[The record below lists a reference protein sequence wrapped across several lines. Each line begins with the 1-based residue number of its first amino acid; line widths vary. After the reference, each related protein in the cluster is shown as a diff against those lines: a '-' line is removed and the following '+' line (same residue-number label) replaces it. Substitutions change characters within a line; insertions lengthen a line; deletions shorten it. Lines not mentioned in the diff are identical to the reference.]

1 MFKKIKFYL
10 RDYFAFNQTEIKGFM
25 FMIFLIVILIISV
38 FIFDFLPDNPQTAK
52 TIDPKRVEELM
63 AKIEVKESAKKE
75 AFQDRYTNKY
85 EKYDSDNSPSKPIR
99 LSQFDPNQASE
110 AQLEELGIQ
119 KWMVKRIINYR
130 TKGGQFRKKEDLQ
143 RIYDFPSDLYSKL
156 EPYITLPERS
166 ASGGGFASFPK
177 PEANSE
183 VKTATSTPSKE
194 SFKPVAFDLN
204 RADTNDLK
212 KLKGIG
218 SKLSARIIKYRDMV
232 GGFYSENQVK
242 EVFGLDSTVVD
253 EILKF
258 GTIKNPS
265 LKKIKIN
272 EVTVEEFKHYYIR
285 PYVAKSII
293 AYRQQHGNFTAKKDF
308 EPIKLLDAKTL
319 DKIFP
324 YFEL

>member
-25 FMIFLIVILIISV
+25 FMIFLIIVLIISV
-38 FIFDFLPDNPQTAK
+38 FIFDFLPDNPQNAK

-75 AFQDRYTNKY
+75 AFQDRYANKY
-85 EKYDSDNSPSKPIR
+85 EKYDSDNAPSKPIR
-99 LSQFDPNQASE
+99 LALFDPNQASE
-110 AQLEELGIQ
+110 AQFEELGIA
-119 KWMVKRIINYR
+119 KWMAKRIINYR

-143 RIYDFPSDLYSKL
+143 RIYDFPADLYTKL
-156 EPYITLPERS
+156 EPYITLPEKPVS
-166 ASGGGFASFPK
+166 GGFAPSPRL
-177 PEANSE
+177 EANSE
-183 VKTATSTPSKE
+183 VKIATTTPTKE

-272 EVTVEEFKHYYIR
+272 EVTVEEFKHFYIR
-285 PYVAKSII
+285 PYIAKSII
-293 AYRQQHGNFTAKKDF
+293 AYRLQHGNFTAKKDF

>member
-1 MFKKIKFYL
+1 
-10 RDYFAFNQTEIKGFM
+10 M
-25 FMIFLIVILIISV
+25 FMIFLIVVLIISV
-38 FIFDFLPDNPQTAK
+38 FIFDFLPDNPQTPK

-63 AKIEVKESAKKE
+63 AKIEVKESDKKE
-75 AFQDRYTNKY
+75 AFQDRYANKY
-85 EKYDSDNSPSKPIR
+85 EKYDSENTPSKIIK
-99 LSQFDPNQASE
+99 LSPFDPNQASE
-110 AQLEELGIQ
+110 GQLEELGIA
-119 KWMVKRIINYR
+119 KWMAKRIINYR

-143 RIYDFPSDLYSKL
+143 KIYDFPTDLYAKL
-156 EPYITLPERS
+156 EPFITLPEKS
-166 ASGGGFASFPK
+166 ASGGGFTQFSK
-177 PEANSE
+177 PEANFE
-183 VKTATSTPSKE
+183 VKTSANVPNKE

-242 EVFGLDSTVVD
+242 EVFGLDSIVVD

-258 GTIKNPS
+258 ATIKNPP

-272 EVTVEEFKHYYIR
+272 EVTAEEFKHNYIR
-285 PYVAKSII
+285 PYIAKSIV
-293 AYRQQHGNFTAKKDF
+293 AYRLQHGNFTSKKDF

>member
-1 MFKKIKFYL
+1 MFNKLRYYI
-10 RDYFAFNQTEIKGFM
+10 RDYFAFNQSETKGF
-25 FMIFLIVILIISV
+25 IFLIFLILVLIVSI
-38 FIFDFLPDNPQTAK
+38 FLFDFLPDNNSANR
-52 TIDPKRVEELM
+52 TIDPKKVEEMM
-63 AKIEVKESAKKE
+63 AKISIKETDKKSK
-75 AFQDRYTNKY
+75 FYDKYDNKF
-85 EKYDSDNSPSKPIR
+85 EKYDNENHVARTVKLAP
-99 LSQFDPNQASE
+99 FDPNQASQE
-110 AQLEELGIQ
+110 QLEELGIAP
-119 KWMVKRIINYR
+119 WMAKRIINYR

-143 RIYDFPSDLYSKL
+143 RIYDFPADLYTKL
-156 EPYITLPERS
+156 EPYITLPEKP
-166 ASGGGFASFPK
+166 ASGGFTPFPK
-177 PEANSE
+177 SEANSE
-183 VKTATSTPSKE
+183 VKTTTTAPTKE

-218 SKLSARIIKYRDMV
+218 SKLSARIIKYRDMI

-242 EVFGLDSTVVD
+242 EVFGLDSVVVD
-253 EILKF
+253 ELLKF

-272 EVTVEEFKHYYIR
+272 TVTVEEFKHPYVR

-293 AYRQQHGNFTAKKDF
+293 AYRQQHGNFTSKKDF

-324 YFEL
+324 YFEF